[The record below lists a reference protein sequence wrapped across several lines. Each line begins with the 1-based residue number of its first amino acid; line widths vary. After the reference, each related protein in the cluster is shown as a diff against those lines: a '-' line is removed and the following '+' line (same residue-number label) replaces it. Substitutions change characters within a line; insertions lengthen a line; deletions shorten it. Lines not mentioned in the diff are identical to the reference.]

1 MPLNRRLTVKLSRF
15 YDKLSEWFTEVDK
28 PVFQQV
34 AMTTNG
40 ITLKRKLPELVDA
53 GLDAINISLDT
64 LQPKKFGFV
73 TR

>member
-1 MPLNRRLTVKLSRF
+1 MTKQV
-15 YDKLSEWFTEVDK
+15 E
-28 PVFQQV
+28 PVFWQV

-40 ITLKRKLPELVDA
+40 ITLTRKLPELVEA

-64 LQPKKFGFV
+64 LQPKKFGFI

>member
-1 MPLNRRLTVKLSRF
+1 
-15 YDKLSEWFTEVDK
+15 
-28 PVFQQV
+28 
-34 AMTTNG
+34 MTTNG
-40 ITLKRKLPELVDA
+40 ITLKRKLPELMDA